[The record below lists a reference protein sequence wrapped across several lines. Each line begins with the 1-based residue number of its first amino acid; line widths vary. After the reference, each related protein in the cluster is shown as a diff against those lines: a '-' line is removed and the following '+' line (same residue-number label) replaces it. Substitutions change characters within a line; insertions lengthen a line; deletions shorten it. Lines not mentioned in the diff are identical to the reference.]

1 MVITAFFSTNVFP
14 ATDQNFKCFTPAVTK
29 CVSEFGRNNAR
40 NIRSSEAIVDAILIP
55 SSHRHTATVCG
66 ASTPTDNN
74 NFPLVEKPNEQ
85 TPRLCFPDNTERVF
99 LVWASHM

>member
-1 MVITAFFSTNVFP
+1 VTN
-14 ATDQNFKCFTPAVTK
+14 